1 MPDHPALP
9 GADELFEDAA
19 CGLLL
24 TDTSGHI
31 LRANR
36 IFCHWTG
43 HGCEHLIGQRRVQDL
58 LTMGGRVFHQT
69 HWAPLMQMQ
78 GSVAEVKLEV
88 LHRDGHKVPML
99 FNAVRRQHGQAVFD
113 EIAVMVV
120 HDRQKYEQELLV
132 ARKAAEAAQAQLTH
146 ADRRKDEFLATL
158 AHELRN
164 PLAPMQNVVRL
175 LKRQALADP
184 QLVWAREVLDRQLA
198 HMTHLVDD
206 LLEISR
212 ITQNKVDLRCRRMD
226 LREALNVA
234 IEAAQPFID
243 ASSHRLALSLP
254 DAPVML
260 NADPTRVAQ
269 MVLNLL
275 NNAAKYT
282 PQGGRLGLTAE
293 VRGQEAVVSVR
304 DSGIGISAEQLPGV
318 FEMFSQVASALERA
332 EGGLGIG
339 LALVKGLAAL
349 HGGRVEA
356 RSGGK
361 DQGSEFTLYLPLAGA
376 DTDTDTDADADA
388 DAGDPAGAAVPA
400 AEQSVSAPLT
410 LRIAVVDD
418 NEDSADSLAML
429 LEMQGHEVRVANDG
443 LAAVEL
449 LAGFQPQAVL
459 LDIGLPGIDGF
470 EVARRVR
477 GQPWGRPMLLIALTG
492 WGQQQDKEA
501 SAQAGFDH
509 HLVKPVDPDTLAP
522 MLERLARPG

>member
-1 MPDHPALP
+1 MPGQPLALP
-9 GADELFEDAA
+9 SADELFEDAA
-19 CGLLL
+19 CGLVL
-24 TDTSGHI
+24 TDLDGRI
-31 LRANR
+31 LRVNR
-36 IFCHWTG
+36 IFCHWLG
-43 HGCEHLIGQRRVQDL
+43 HGCEQLIGQRRVQDL

-88 LHRDGHKVPML
+88 VHRDGHKVPML
-99 FNAVRRQHGQAVFD
+99 FNAVRRRHGDVMFD
-113 EIAVMVV
+113 EIAAMVV
-120 HDRQKYEQELLV
+120 HDRQKYEQELLL

-175 LKRQALADP
+175 LKRQALEDA

-198 HMTHLVDD
+198 HLTHLVDD

-212 ITQNKVDLRCRRMD
+212 ITQGKVDLRCQRMD
-226 LREALNVA
+226 LRDALHVA
-234 IEAAQPFID
+234 VEAAQPFID
-243 ASSHRLALSLP
+243 SAGHALALSLP
-254 DAPVML
+254 EVPVML
-260 NADPTRVAQ
+260 HADPTRVTQ

-282 PQGGRLGLTAE
+282 PQGGRIALTAE
-293 VRGQEAVVSVR
+293 VRGGEAVVAVR
-304 DSGIGISAEQLPGV
+304 DSGIGISADQLPGV

-332 EGGLGIG
+332 DGGLGIG

-349 HGGRVEA
+349 HGGRIEA
-356 RSGGK
+356 RSEGPGL
-361 DQGSEFTLYLPLAGA
+361 GSEFTLSLPL
-376 DTDTDTDADADA
+376 
-388 DAGDPAGAAVPA
+388 VVE
-400 AEQSVSAPLT
+400 AEDSVGGQEVMDMAMPEPIPTAPGV

-429 LEMQGHEVRVANDG
+429 LEMQGHELRVANDG
-443 LAAVEL
+443 LAAVML
-449 LAGFQPQAVL
+449 LAEFRPHAVL

-477 GQPWGRPMLLIALTG
+477 AQPWGQAMLLVALTG
-492 WGQQQDKEA
+492 WGQQQDKDA
-501 SAQAGFDH
+501 TAQAGFDH
-509 HLVKPVDPDTLAP
+509 HLVKPVNPDDLAP
-522 MLERLARPG
+522 MLERLARQA

>member
-1 MPDHPALP
+1 MPN
-9 GADELFEDAA
+9 ADELFEEAA

-24 TDTSGHI
+24 TDINGRI
-31 LRANR
+31 LRANK
-36 IFCHWTG
+36 IFCHWIG
-43 HGCEHLIGQRRVQDL
+43 HHCDQLIGQRRVQDL

-69 HWAPLMQMQ
+69 HWAPLMQIQ

-88 LHRDGHKVPML
+88 VHRDGHKLPVL
-99 FNAVRRQHGQAVFD
+99 FNAVRRQHGDAVFD

-120 HDRQKYEQELLV
+120 RDRQKYEQELLL

-175 LKRQALADP
+175 LKRQALTDP

-212 ITQNKVDLRCRRMD
+212 ITQGKVDLRRQRMD
-226 LREALNVA
+226 LRDALHVA
-234 IEAAQPFID
+234 VEAAQPFID
-243 ASSHRLALSLP
+243 SSAHTLSVCLP
-254 DAPVML
+254 ETPVML
-260 NADPTRVAQ
+260 HADPTRVTQ

-282 PQGGRLGLTAE
+282 PRGGRLWLAAS
-293 VRGQEAVVSVR
+293 VRGPEAVVAVR

-349 HGGRVEA
+349 HGGRIEA
-356 RSGGK
+356 HSEGAGL
-361 DQGSEFTLYLPLAGA
+361 GSEFTLYLPLAGE
-376 DTDTDTDADADA
+376 TE
-388 DAGDPAGAAVPA
+388 GSVAVDEVIATAEPSPA
-400 AEQSVSAPLT
+400 ATGV

-443 LAAVEL
+443 LGAVTL
-449 LAGFQPQAVL
+449 LSDFRPHAVL

-477 GQPWGRPMLLIALTG
+477 AQPWGQGMLLIALTG
-492 WGQQQDKEA
+492 WGQQQDKDA
-501 SAQAGFDH
+501 TAQAGFDH
-509 HLVKPVDPDTLAP
+509 HLVKPVDPDDLAP
-522 MLERLARPG
+522 MLGRLSRPG